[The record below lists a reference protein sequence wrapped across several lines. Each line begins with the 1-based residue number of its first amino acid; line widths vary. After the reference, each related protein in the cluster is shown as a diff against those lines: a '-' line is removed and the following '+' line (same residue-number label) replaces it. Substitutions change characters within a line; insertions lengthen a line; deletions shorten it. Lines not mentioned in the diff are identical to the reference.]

1 MPISTI
7 DGCDAEHWA
16 EVLKIVKEAASN
28 AGFESSLVSD
38 SEESGIIQK
47 RIVSNLYN
55 SDLVIADVSGKNPN
69 VMFELGMRLAFD
81 KPTIIIKDSKT
92 NYSFDTGIIEHVGYP
107 RDLHYYSILEFK
119 DTLSK
124 KIKATH
130 NKATTDATYTT
141 FLGHFGE
148 YTVANLEK
156 TELGGNEFVLRAIDE
171 LRSEVSSLSRRQAGG
186 LSSRRSPSKELVEMV
201 NFFIKQYALENQ
213 LDEPISLKHESK
225 LFSYLEEQD
234 ILREAAEDPDRLRLA
249 LRRTL
254 SRMERNELNKK
265 R

>member
-1 MPISTI
+1 
-7 DGCDAEHWA
+7 
-16 EVLKIVKEAASN
+16 
-28 AGFESSLVSD
+28 
-38 SEESGIIQK
+38 
-47 RIVSNLYN
+47 
-55 SDLVIADVSGKNPN
+55 
-69 VMFELGMRLAFD
+69 MFELGMRLAFD

-92 NYSFDTGIIEHVGYP
+92 NYSFDTGIIEHLGYP

-130 NKATTDATYTT
+130 KKATTDTSYTT

-171 LRSEVSSLSRRQAGG
+171 LRSEVSSLSRRHIGG
-186 LSSRRSPSKELVEMV
+186 GSSRRSPSRDLTEMV
-201 NFFIKQYALENQ
+201 SFFIKQYSLEKQ
-213 LDEPISLKHESK
+213 LDEPVSLQHESE

-234 ILREAAEDPDRLRLA
+234 ILREAAEDSGRLRLA
-249 LRRTL
+249 LRKIL
-254 SRMERNELNKK
+254 ARMERSEINKK